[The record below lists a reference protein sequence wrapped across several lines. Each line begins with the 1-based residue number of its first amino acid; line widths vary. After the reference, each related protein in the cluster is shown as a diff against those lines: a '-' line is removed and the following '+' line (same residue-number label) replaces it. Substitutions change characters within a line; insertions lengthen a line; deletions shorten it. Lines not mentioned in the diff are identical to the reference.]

1 MQYVLM
7 FGVMLIFAYTMSVC
21 IATSSRE
28 VMSHWKTNLVPGISC
43 LRQVVPLITLLYL
56 IMFLLITVTCSG

>member
-1 MQYVLM
+1 MQFVLM

-28 VMSHWKTNLVPGISC
+28 VMSHRKINMVPGISS
-43 LRQVVPLITLLYL
+43 LRQVVCLITLLYL
-56 IMFLLITVTCSG
+56 IMFLLITVTCLG